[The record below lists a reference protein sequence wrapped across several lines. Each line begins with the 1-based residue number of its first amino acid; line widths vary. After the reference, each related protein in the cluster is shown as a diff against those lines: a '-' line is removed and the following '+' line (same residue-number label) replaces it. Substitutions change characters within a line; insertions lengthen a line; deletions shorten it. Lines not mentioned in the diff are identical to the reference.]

1 MSNSLAQVQKRAY
14 SLVIF
19 VLVILILKAG
29 SVIII
34 PLVWG
39 AFFSF
44 ALYPIS
50 NWLEEKRFPRGFAIA
65 LTLILVATLVITVLY
80 FLTDQVLGLI
90 ADIPEIKS
98 AFETKTNKYLGELRN
113 YFGLGTHGL
122 PSTTDILKQQNVE
135 SAIFET
141 GRSLVLLGVIP
152 LFIFLMLYY
161 KDFYA
166 EFLKRK
172 SKDGNPAILNWIKES
187 GSVIQSYLL
196 GMLLVTGIVS
206 LISGFAFYFL
216 GIKYFM
222 LFAVFIAV
230 MNLIPYVGVIF
241 SSLLVVLYVLL
252 TTDTI
257 FYPLTTLILLWLIQ
271 LIENNLITPFV
282 VGAKVRVNAFAVIL
296 AILIG
301 AYIWGVSGM
310 ILFIPIVGILKITF
324 ERIPALAPYGFLLGD
339 NNLVNEK
346 RENFWKMLVRKVKNK
361 KEAER
366 PL

>member
-1 MSNSLAQVQKRAY
+1 MVNSINRIQKTAY
-14 SLVIF
+14 SMIIF
-19 VLVILILKAG
+19 VLTVFILKMG

-39 AFFSF
+39 VFFSF

-50 NWLEEKRFPRGFAIA
+50 NWLEEKRFPRGLAIA
-65 LTLILVATLVITVLY
+65 LTLILVTALVVTVLY
-80 FLTDQVLGLI
+80 LLTNQVLGLI
-90 ADIPEIKS
+90 ADIPEIKL
-98 AFETKTNKYLGELRN
+98 AFETKLNMYLGEFRN
-113 YFGLGTHGL
+113 YFGLGSDGFL
-122 PSTTDILKQQNVE
+122 STADFLKKQNME

-141 GRSLVLLGVIP
+141 GRSLVLIGVIP

-161 KDFYA
+161 KDFFM
-166 EFLKRK
+166 EFLKRR
-172 SKDGNPAILNWIKES
+172 SKDGNTSILNWVKES

-196 GMLLVTGIVS
+196 GMLMVTGIVS
-206 LISGFAFYFL
+206 LISGFAFYLL

-230 MNLIPYVGVIF
+230 MNLIPYVGVVF

-257 FYPLTTLILLWLIQ
+257 FYPLATLFLLWLIQ

-310 ILFIPIVGILKITF
+310 ILFIPMVGILKITF
-324 ERIPALAPYGFLLGD
+324 ERIPSLAPYGFILGD
-339 NNLVNEK
+339 NNQVMEK
-346 RENFWKMLVRKVKNK
+346 RENFWKLLVKKIKNK
-361 KEAER
+361 KEAG
-366 PL
+366 

>member
-1 MSNSLAQVQKRAY
+1 MLTSLNRIQKTAY
-14 SLVIF
+14 SMIIF
-19 VLVILILKAG
+19 VLAVLILKMG

-39 AFFSF
+39 VFFSF

-50 NWLEEKRFPRGFAIA
+50 NWLEERRFPRGLAIA
-65 LTLILVATLVITVLY
+65 LTLILVTSLVITVLY

-90 ADIPEIKS
+90 SDIPEIKL
-98 AFETKTNKYLGELRN
+98 AFETKMNIYLGEFKN
-113 YFGLGTHGL
+113 YFGLGTNGFL
-122 PSTTDILKQQNVE
+122 STADFLKKQNVE

-152 LFIFLMLYY
+152 LFIFLMLFY
-161 KDFYA
+161 KDFFM
-166 EFLKRK
+166 EFLKRR
-172 SKDGNPAILNWIKES
+172 SKDGNTSILHWIKES

-196 GMLLVTGIVS
+196 GMLMVTGIVS
-206 LISGFAFYFL
+206 LISGFAFYLL

-257 FYPLTTLILLWLIQ
+257 FYPLATLFLLWLIQ

-310 ILFIPIVGILKITF
+310 ILFIPMVGILKITF
-324 ERIPALAPYGFLLGD
+324 ERIPALAPYGFILGD
-339 NNLVNEK
+339 NNHVNEK
-346 RENFWKMLVRKVKNK
+346 RENFWKLLVKKVKSK
-361 KEAER
+361 KEAS
-366 PL
+366 

>member
-1 MSNSLAQVQKRAY
+1 MSRSVINIQKTAY
-14 SLVIF
+14 NLIIF
-19 VLVILILKAG
+19 VLVVWILKAG
-29 SVIII
+29 SVIVI

-50 NWLEEKRFPRGFAIA
+50 NWLEERRFPRGLAIA
-65 LTLILVATLVITVLY
+65 LTLILVTSFVFTILY

-90 ADIPEIKS
+90 ADVPEIKL
-98 AFETKTNKYLGELRN
+98 AFETKLNKYLGEFKN
-113 YFGLGTHGL
+113 YFGYETKGF
-122 PSTTDILKQQNVE
+122 PSTMDILKQQNLE

-161 KDFYA
+161 RDFYV
-166 EFLKRK
+166 EFLKRI
-172 SKDGNPAILNWIKES
+172 SKDRNPAILNWVKES

-196 GMLLVTGIVS
+196 GMLMVTGIVS
-206 LISGFAFYFL
+206 LICGVVFYLL
-216 GIKYFM
+216 GIKYFL

-241 SSLLVVLYVLL
+241 SSLLLVFYVLL

-257 FYPLTTLILLWLIQ
+257 FYPLATLFLLWLIQ
-271 LIENNLITPFV
+271 LLENNLITPFV

-296 AILIG
+296 AILVG

-310 ILFIPIVGILKITF
+310 ILFIPMVGILKISF
-324 ERIPALAPYGFLLGD
+324 ERIPALAAYGYLLGD
-339 NNLVNEK
+339 NNLVIEK
-346 RENFWKMLVRKVKNK
+346 RENFWKLLVRKVNK
-361 KEAER
+361 KEVRR
-366 PL
+366 PH

>member
-1 MSNSLAQVQKRAY
+1 MLTSLNRIQKTAY
-14 SLVIF
+14 SMIIF
-19 VLVILILKAG
+19 VLAVLILKVG

-39 AFFSF
+39 VFFSF

-50 NWLEEKRFPRGFAIA
+50 NWLEERRFPRGLAIA
-65 LTLILVATLVITVLY
+65 LTLILVTSLVITVLY

-90 ADIPEIKS
+90 ADIPEIKL
-98 AFETKTNKYLGELRN
+98 AFETKINIYLGEFRN
-113 YFGLGTHGL
+113 YFGLETNGL
-122 PSTTDILKQQNVE
+122 PSTSDFLKQKNVE
-135 SAIFET
+135 SAIFEA
-141 GRSLVLLGVIP
+141 GRSLVLIGVIP

-161 KDFYA
+161 KDFYV

-196 GMLLVTGIVS
+196 GMLIVTGIVS
-206 LISGFAFYFL
+206 LISGFVFYFL
-216 GIKYFM
+216 GIKYFL

-257 FYPLTTLILLWLIQ
+257 FYPLATLILLWLIQ

-296 AILIG
+296 AILVG

-310 ILFIPIVGILKITF
+310 ILFIPMVGILKITF

-339 NNLVNEK
+339 NNQVNEK
-346 RENFWKMLVRKVKNK
+346 RENFWKLLVKKVKSK
-361 KEAER
+361 KEVN
-366 PL
+366 